1 MNNKILLMILLAAC
15 SSMAGVRAQSL
26 EGSWA
31 GHLDLPG
38 IKLPLTLHI
47 RETGDSLSATL
58 DSPAQGAYGIPAN
71 STRRVSGRLVFEI
84 QKLGASYEGTIHA
97 DSINGTFSQKG
108 MKFALTFFKAGK
120 EIESTMKR
128 PQTPAP
134 PFPYSIEEVS
144 FVNPSEGNILAGTLT
159 TPKEKN
165 NFPLVVM
172 ITGSGPQD
180 RDETIFGHKP
190 FWVIADHFTR
200 NGIGV
205 LRLDD
210 RGVGGSAKGKEG
222 ATSADFATDINAAVN
237 YLNNRGFHDI
247 GLVGHSEGGM
257 IATMVATQ
265 NKLVKFI
272 VLLAGPGIPNKEL
285 MELQTEAVAKASG
298 SPASAVAKN
307 MAISKE
313 IYQTLINYQGKDLE
327 GDVRK
332 LMDTGMSE
340 ISQLPESQ
348 RKEVVDQQVKMITS
362 PWFLYFIRFDPQ
374 VNLQKIKIPVL
385 ALNGGLDVQVTPKE
399 NLAGIKKS
407 LEVADNKNFTVREL
421 PGLNHLFQQA
431 KTGAPVEYA
440 QIEQTISPEVLDIMT
455 HWILSLKSH

>member
-1 MNNKILLMILLAAC
+1 MILLTAC
-15 SSMAGVRAQSL
+15 SSMAGVLAQSL
-26 EGSWA
+26 NGNWA
-31 GHLDLPG
+31 GHLNLPG

-47 RETGDSLSATL
+47 LEKGDSLSATL
-58 DSPAQGAYGIPAN
+58 DSPAQGSFGIPADR
-71 STRRVSGRLVFEI
+71 TRRDSGRLTFEI
-84 QKLGASYEGTIHA
+84 LKLGASYDGTIHT

-108 MKFALTFFKAGK
+108 TKFPLTFFKAGK
-120 EIESTMKR
+120 EKASTMKR
-128 PQTPAP
+128 PQTPVP

-144 FVNPSEGNILAGTLT
+144 FTNPSENNTLAGTLT
-159 TPKEKN
+159 TPKGKT

-172 ITGSGPQD
+172 ITGSGAQD
-180 RDETIFGHKP
+180 RDETLFGHKP

-222 ATSADFATDINAAVN
+222 ATSADFATDISAAVN

-257 IATMVATQ
+257 IAPMVATQ

-272 VLLAGPGIPNKEL
+272 VLLAGPGIPNKDL
-285 MELQTEAVAKASG
+285 MELQTEAVARASG
-298 SPASAVAKN
+298 SSASAVAKN
-307 MAISKE
+307 LSLSKE
-313 IYQTLINYQGKDLE
+313 IYKMLINYKGKDLQGE
-327 GDVRK
+327 VRK
-332 LMDTGMSE
+332 LMDKGSSE
-340 ISQLPESQ
+340 IGQLPESQ
-348 RKEVVDQQVKMITS
+348 RKEFIDQQLKMITS

-374 VNLQKIKIPVL
+374 VNLRKTRIPVL
-385 ALNGGLDVQVTPKE
+385 ALNGSLDVQVTSKE
-399 NLAGIKKS
+399 NLAGIEKS
-407 LEVADNKNFTVREL
+407 LRAARNKNFKVLEL

-455 HWILSLKSH
+455 RWILSIKSH